1 MTGIDISAMDP
12 YAISDLSVAM
22 STVKVQNQVAESV
35 LAKTIDVTEQ
45 GGQALID
52 MMRSSMERSVNP
64 AVGGNVDVS
73 V

>member
-1 MTGIDISAMDP
+1 MDP

-35 LAKTIDVTEQ
+35 LAKTIDITEQ